1 MTSTI
6 VGSPTSRA
14 RASIATANTRTGDYN
29 FNNAMGTVPAL
40 ASTRALAITQ
50 SAFSSF
56 ATPQIVV
63 PFPSQYANQVQ
74 LAYTFSDVPVYTR
87 TPNTYGGVEA
97 TNGYASMIA
106 LATSTANSGSGSG
119 GGGSGGGGGEG
130 FHWPVWATAVCAG
143 VGGALLLTVIL
154 ACCCWRKR
162 AARRKRERQQR
173 HRNRVN
179 SNANRN
185 VESER
190 SKLRNDKAAAAA
202 MLLETEKAGL
212 HPSRMPPRHV
222 GQRDGRERIP
232 SNQYSDKVNS
242 NDRFDYDYRPT
253 DYPAPL
259 PPADLCGVASH
270 GSPRRHNQYF
280 VHPDAESP
288 PRSLDPEAYGPLPL
302 HHGVDWSEHR
312 RMISG
317 ASDDTGYTTPDER
330 ASART
335 SFDGSPSGLLANA
348 APHPR
353 SRSHGRARPG
363 GAGDRHSVDYAAGGG
378 QGYHASRSRPMSY
391 PAALSVGGGTAL
403 ATSDLDIGQ
412 SLLGSAM
419 LVGDDPEDDP
429 SRLRVN
435 NRSARLS
442 QISRS
447 TGRSTNSVTLGA
459 LTNSSHY
466 LDDRASFETSL
477 SANIHYAAS
486 SRSKTVEVRRSKSL
500 KRNDSPNNE

>member
-1 MTSTI
+1 MASTI
-6 VGSPTSRA
+6 VGNPTSRA
-14 RASIATANTRTGDYN
+14 KASIATANTRTGAYN

-40 ASTRALAITQ
+40 TSTRRLAITQ

-56 ATPQIVV
+56 ATPQIMV
-63 PFPSQYANQVQ
+63 PFPSQYAHQVQ

-87 TPNTYGGVEA
+87 TPNTFGGVEA

-106 LATSTANSGSGSG
+106 LATAEAGSGSGSG
-119 GGGSGGGGGEG
+119 GGSSSEDKGG

-143 VGGALLLTVIL
+143 VGGAIFLTVIV

-162 AARRKRERQQR
+162 AARRKREREQH

-179 SNANRN
+179 SNTTRN
-185 VESER
+185 AESER

-212 HPSRMPPRHV
+212 HPSRMPARQT
-222 GQRDGRERIP
+222 GQRDGRERIL
-232 SNQYSDKVNS
+232 SNYYSDKVKPNEHS
-242 NDRFDYDYRPT
+242 DYDYRPT

-259 PPADLCGVASH
+259 PPADLRGVASH

-288 PRSLDPEAYGPLPL
+288 QRSLDPEAYRPLPL
-302 HHGVDWSEHR
+302 HRGVDRSEHR
-312 RMISG
+312 RIISG

-330 ASART
+330 ASTRT
-335 SFDGSPSGLLANA
+335 SLDGSPSGLLANA
-348 APHPR
+348 APQPR
-353 SRSHGRARPG
+353 SRSHGRVQGERHSADYAV
-363 GAGDRHSVDYAAGGG
+363 AGD
-378 QGYHASRSRPMSY
+378 QGHLTSRSRPSSY
-391 PAALSVGGGTAL
+391 PAALSVGGGTAP
-403 ATSDLDIGQ
+403 ATSDIDIGQ

-419 LVGDDPEDDP
+419 LTGDDDPEDDP

-447 TGRSTNSVTLGA
+447 TGQSTNSGVLSA
-459 LTNSSHY
+459 LTNSSQSSV
-466 LDDRASFETSL
+466 DRGSFETSR
-477 SANIHYAAS
+477 SANSQEAAG
-486 SRSKTVEVRRSKSL
+486 SRSRAVEARRSKDL
-500 KRNDSPNNE
+500 GRRK